1 MARSA
6 GSTTLGTP
14 GEPSIGD
21 LVAQAIKDVTQLI
34 KCEIDLAKLELRADA
49 RRLGLAAALAGIAA
63 FAGVFILVMASFA
76 YAYGLIAAGVWPWL
90 AFIYVA
96 VTWLLLAILAGFIV
110 YVKVRGVTGLRR
122 TRASVQEDLAMLKR
136 DEQPAAPPA
145 IEAG

>member
-6 GSTTLGTP
+6 TPTTLGNP
-14 GEPSIGD
+14 SEPSIGD
-21 LVAQAIKDVTQLI
+21 LVAQAIKDITQLI

-49 RRLGLAAALAGIAA
+49 RRIGLAAALSGIAA

-76 YAYGLIAAGVWPWL
+76 YAYGLIAAGVWAWL

-96 VTWLLLAILAGFIV
+96 LTWLLLAVIAGVIV

-122 TRASVQEDLAMLKR
+122 TRASVQEDLAVLKR
-136 DEQPAAPPA
+136 DEQAPAPPA